1 MESLAALI
9 EQACVLEATA
19 RKPGNVHPG
28 AAFDDLTYDDFLR
41 AAAASAPELA
51 QAVTTGIGSA
61 VWSAVEA
68 TRSATG
74 KNVNLG
80 ICLLLAPLAVGAA
93 ENTLWSGARRALQA
107 ATVNDAE
114 LVYRAIRLAQPGGL
128 GQSAEQD
135 ISQPPTLPLRNVML
149 LAAARDGVAR
159 ELATGYLRLERMIVP
174 LLLEAWEQAVSH
186 QPSPPEPISLRDV
199 EKGQAVLPNLKA
211 MPPWEQAVV
220 LTHLRLIAEG
230 DTLIRRKCGD
240 TMCREA
246 AAQATQLW
254 QLWQQTRDI
263 PAERLNAF
271 DAWLRADGHRRNPG
285 TSADLIAAAL
295 FAILVEQRAVFPRLT
310 RGGTCPPPADRI
322 PEGLFIH
329 P

>member
-1 MESLAALI
+1 MESLARWI

-28 AAFDDLTYDDFLR
+28 ASFDDLTYDDFLR
-41 AAAASAPELA
+41 AAAVSAPRLA

-61 VWSAVEA
+61 VCSAVEA
-68 TRSATG
+68 TRSETG

-80 ICLLLAPLAVGAA
+80 ICLLLAPLAIGAA
-93 ENTLWSGARRALQA
+93 ENTLWAGACRALQA
-107 ATVNDAE
+107 ATVHDAE

-128 GQSAEQD
+128 GQSSEQD
-135 ISQPPTLPLRNVML
+135 VSQPPTLPLQNVMR
-149 LAAARDGVAR
+149 LAATRDDVAR
-159 ELATGYLRLERMIVP
+159 ELATGYLRLEREIVP
-174 LLLEAWEQAVSH
+174 WLVEAWEQAAS
-186 QPSPPEPISLRDV
+186 QQASPLKPISPAELR
-199 EKGQAVLPNLKA
+199 ERKPALPNLSA

-240 TMCREA
+240 STCREA
-246 AAQATQLW
+246 AARATQLW

-263 PAERLNAF
+263 PAEPLNAF

-285 TSADLIAAAL
+285 TSADLLAAAL
-295 FAILVEQRAVFPRLT
+295 FAVLVEQRAEFPRLT
-310 RGGTCPPPADRI
+310 PGGTPRPLADGIPA
-322 PEGLFIH
+322 GL
-329 P
+329 